1 MTLMALGVIADAFA
15 ERLAGPLKFRL
26 VLQPLMATYLAI
38 RHGLKDAKTGQGP
51 YFWSIFTS
59 PDHRRALLAE
69 GWNDVSKLFTLAV
82 VLDAVYQFL
91 VMRWIYP
98 LDALGVAGVLALVPY
113 LVLRGLVTRL
123 VLRKTMAR

>member
-1 MTLMALGVIADAFA
+1 MVLMALGVIGDAFA

-26 VLQPLMATYLAI
+26 VLQPLMAVYLAT
-38 RHGLKDAKTGQGP
+38 RHGLRDAKTGQAP

-69 GWNDVSKLFTLAV
+69 GWKDVGKLFTLAA
-82 VLDAVYQFL
+82 VLDAVYQFI

-98 LDALGVAGVLALVPY
+98 LDAMGVAAVLAIVPY
-113 LVLRGLVTRL
+113 LALRGLVTRL
-123 VLRKTMAR
+123 ATRK